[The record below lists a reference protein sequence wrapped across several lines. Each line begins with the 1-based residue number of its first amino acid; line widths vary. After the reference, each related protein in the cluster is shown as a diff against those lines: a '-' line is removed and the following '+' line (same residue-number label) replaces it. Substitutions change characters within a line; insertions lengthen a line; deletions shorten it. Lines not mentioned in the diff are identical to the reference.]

1 MLPILIIKILHL
13 ADAIC
18 VYIFVLP
25 FHCWEPW
32 HLYTICPSTKAA
44 WCALFPH
51 IDKEQ
56 FNEIWE
62 LFLVRGQ
69 CPISELAVHWS
80 YPIHWPSFHCMLRYP
95 FKAYIQ
101 IFDDIFVIPHPT
113 FHSQSEWNPHTFMH
127 AASLLNAIQFLCFIT
142 ETEYA
147 DIDAKLCTG
156 PMSHLLEMIF
166 DFTCFKVSLKIFWQ
180 LGLTCLPFSSKWLS
194 MT

>member
-1 MLPILIIKILHL
+1 MGEPPTSLKVICSETCVIKPQNSSFLLVTRFHPLSFILPVLPILMIKILHL

-44 WCALFPH
+44 WCTLFPH

-69 CPISELAVHWS
+69 CPISELVVCWPS
-80 YPIHWPSFHCMLRYP
+80 PIHWPSFQCMLRYP
-95 FKAYIQ
+95 FKTYIQ
-101 IFDDIFVIPHPT
+101 KFDDVLVIPHPT
-113 FHSQSEWNPHTFMH
+113 FHSQREWN
-127 AASLLNAIQFLCFIT
+127 
-142 ETEYA
+142 
-147 DIDAKLCTG
+147 
-156 PMSHLLEMIF
+156 HLIF
-166 DFTCFKVSLKIFWQ
+166 SCMQ
-180 LGLTCLPFSSKWLS
+180 QAY
-194 MT
+194 